1 MGNLRNLL
9 LLLLSFSL
17 FACGTDGSFVSPI
30 TTSSTVNPTTGALRS
45 QPSFNV
51 TPNAEVSAETLGAA
65 TVGSV
70 LGAHVNALGLPGTG
84 MVFGPGNTAL
94 LYIIY
99 DPLAPNWTIKERA
112 LTGDTYYLSLRAKSF
127 RTGGDG
133 EAIQIVKR
141 RALQL
146 QRERGYAGYR
156 ILDYSEGIES
166 STPLTHRV
174 SEGTIQLVEL
184 QAHPIH

>member
-1 MGNLRNLL
+1 MRSDLRTLL
-9 LLLLSFSL
+9 ATAVLISLAACSGYEPIGKVSSVNTFSGDL
-17 FACGTDGSFVSPI
+17 RTQP
-30 TTSSTVNPTTGALRS
+30 ALE
-45 QPSFNV
+45 V
-51 TPNAEVSAETLGAA
+51 TPSIKISTETAVGATA
-65 TVGSV
+65 IGIFGLPST
-70 LGAHVNALGLPGTG
+70 ALGMAVPSISSGQA
-84 MVFGPGNTAL
+84 AL

-99 DPLAPNWTIKERA
+99 DPLAPNWTIKERP
-112 LTGDTYYLSLRAKSF
+112 LNQDTYYFALTAKSF

-133 EAIQIVKR
+133 ESIQIIKR

-174 SEGTIQLVEL
+174 SEGTIQLVNT
-184 QAHPIH
+184 QIPARR